1 MGRNY
6 SNYQRS
12 QLRQLVIEAEIQ
24 RFPRPE
30 ARAYVISK
38 FGQDISFETLDKIK
52 ANIKKSSL
60 ARLNKLKKSRTAFI
74 DQYFQRIDEILK
86 YQQTQWE
93 IYHRNAHS
101 GLIQKLCVQELHAL
115 TITLTNLYDSLPA
128 ISEYVVG
135 AEGIISED
143 KPSEG
148 EQTTQE
154 DSGLA

>member
-30 ARAYVISK
+30 ARAYIISK

-52 ANIKKSSL
+52 ANIKKGAL

-93 IYHRNAHS
+93 IYHNNPNS

-115 TITLTNLYDSLPA
+115 TITLTNLYDALPA
-128 ISEYVVG
+128 ISEYAVG
-135 AEGIISED
+135 AEDTIPEI
-143 KPSEG
+143 KQTQG
-148 EQTTQE
+148 EQSQE
-154 DSGLA
+154 ETDLA